1 MKQAVFYT
9 YLNIKEQE
17 KKWKNTHLFISFLK
31 LLYIC
36 IGSTLQLAHY
46 AVTVTSYRGFKNT

>member
-1 MKQAVFYT
+1 M
-9 YLNIKEQE
+9 E
-17 KKWKNTHLFISFLK
+17 KHTFISFLK
-31 LLYIC
+31 LLYIY

>member
-1 MKQAVFYT
+1 M
-9 YLNIKEQE
+9 E
-17 KKWKNTHLFISFLK
+17 KHTFIYFFFK
-31 LLYIC
+31 ALYIY